1 LSSEQFQKQF
11 EDLGP
16 LVSEFTK
23 LHEYV
28 EQLIIDSSG
37 KKIPTSL
44 FHYTSAQGL
53 DGIVQSQSL
62 WATDCRFLND
72 SQEMKDGLERVIK
85 RLSETKKPI
94 FSTLGTLLSDF
105 DEVFHDVMSPHLVS
119 FCDTD
124 DLLSQWRAYGSE
136 ACGYCL
142 EFDVSDSSLAACKG
156 DIVVYANLLPV
167 IYDNDVKERI
177 IEEIIDK
184 VSSLIEKSGLTGQLE
199 DLPETTTGIIKG
211 LIHNLFTL
219 PMLAFKNSG
228 FSEEREWRA
237 VFYPNLVQTRELRKF
252 RSNSGIFIPYLDSIF
267 LQSNDERLFQR
278 AKLPISSVRL
288 PPSAGNT
295 ALKGLEMYL
304 NSQGFA
310 TGPGMLE
317 IKKSAIPLRNQGT
330 INW

>member
-1 LSSEQFQKQF
+1 M
-11 EDLGP
+11 
-16 LVSEFTK
+16 
-23 LHEYV
+23 
-28 EQLIIDSSG
+28 
-37 KKIPTSL
+37 L
-44 FHYTSAQGL
+44 FRS
-53 DGIVQSQSL
+53 
-62 WATDCRFLND
+62 
-72 SQEMKDGLERVIK
+72 
-85 RLSETKKPI
+85 
-94 FSTLGTLLSDF
+94 
-105 DEVFHDVMSPHLVS
+105 
-119 FCDTD
+119 
-124 DLLSQWRAYGSE
+124 
-136 ACGYCL
+136 
-142 EFDVSDSSLAACKG
+142 
-156 DIVVYANLLPV
+156 ANLLPV

-177 IEEIIDK
+177 IEEIINK

-267 LQSNDERLFQR
+267 LQSDHERLFQR
-278 AKLPISSVRL
+278 ARLPISSVRL